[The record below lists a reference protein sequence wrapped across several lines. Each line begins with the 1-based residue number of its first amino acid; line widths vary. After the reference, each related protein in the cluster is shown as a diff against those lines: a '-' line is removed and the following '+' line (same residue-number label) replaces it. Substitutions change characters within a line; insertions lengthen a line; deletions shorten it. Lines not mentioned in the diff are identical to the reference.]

1 MPGGPPRSAVASR
14 QPENMFSLSLISIV
28 IVPVVLGMQAAKNPS
43 RRRGQVLLL
52 ALVLTYDVLYVLML
66 FYLRIRWVDGG
77 LSGGG

>member
-1 MPGGPPRSAVASR
+1 
-14 QPENMFSLSLISIV
+14 MFSLSLISIV
-28 IVPVVLGMQAAKNPS
+28 IVPVVLGMQAGKNPS

-66 FYLRIRWVDGG
+66 YYLRIRWVDGG